1 MAPFHCFINV
11 LNIFK
16 DYIARLLAQ
25 PFIYSAELSSAYVSP
40 PLPVSEFELFCLL
53 CDVFFSQTINWI

>member
-1 MAPFHCFINV
+1 MVPFHCFINV

-25 PFIYSAELSSAYVSP
+25 PFIYSAELSSAYVP
-40 PLPVSEFELFCLL
+40 PPPPCV
-53 CDVFFSQTINWI
+53 

>member
-1 MAPFHCFINV
+1 MVPFHCFINV

-40 PLPVSEFELFCLL
+40 PSLCLSL
-53 CDVFFSQTINWI
+53 NSFVCYVMSFSHRQ

>member
-1 MAPFHCFINV
+1 MVPFHCFINV

-25 PFIYSAELSSAYVSP
+25 PFIYSAELSSAYVP
-40 PLPVSEFELFCLL
+40 PSLCLSL
-53 CDVFFSQTINWI
+53 NSFVCYVMSFSHRQ